1 MATFSNEEVP
11 LLKLCPVET
20 EKKMQKGIQD
30 AAGVARRQHRRR
42 FNGNDDEPQDRGD
55 PCLDNV
61 VSIGVQLCGL
71 LDAIV
76 GGLASDHDIVNVTLT
91 QPCHANADEAGFL

>member
-1 MATFSNEEVP
+1 MAAFSNEEVP

-42 FNGNDDEPQDRGD
+42 FNGDDDEPQDRGN
-55 PCLDNV
+55 PCLNNV

-76 GGLASDHDIVNVTLT
+76 GGLASDHDIVNVAFTKSG
-91 QPCHANADEAGFL
+91 AADPHEARF